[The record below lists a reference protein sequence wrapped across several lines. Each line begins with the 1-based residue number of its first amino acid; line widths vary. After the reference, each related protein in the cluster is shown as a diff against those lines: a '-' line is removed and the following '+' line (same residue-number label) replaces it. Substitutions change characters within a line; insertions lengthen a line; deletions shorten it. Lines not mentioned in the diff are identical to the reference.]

1 MFFKNNF
8 LLHMTKI
15 FIVFVLVILPTQTV
29 FADDAEKH
37 FEKGKEY
44 FNSQKYDDAI
54 NEFIEAIDDDENN
67 LLYYYYLG
75 GAYFYSE
82 QYDEALNA
90 FNKMIQIDSDSVEA
104 YEGRANVYYM
114 QGRMEEAKT
123 NFLMVGKKYLYNE
136 EYDKAKDAFNRAI
149 EIDKNYGEAYFYLG
163 RIEWNLSNYAAAIT
177 EFDKAVNLGFVDYS
191 VYNDRG
197 YAKYLLK
204 KYEEAIEDF
213 DKAIKTNPTE
223 ASAYMWR
230 GESYFSL
237 GENKKARDDFT
248 KYLEL
253 EEDLDEK
260 TKNEYIEKIVLCENA
275 IEDEGDT
282 NIDTDDT
289 DIDTDDTDIDSDKE
303 DSSNEVVKYLNE
315 SGMFGEVN
323 SLLKVLLIVM
333 TLEYAII
340 IGCGI
345 YEKNLTVGIA
355 AGNFIMKIIF
365 LIIIMVANS
374 LDEAKMIDINIR
386 NFIIAIIL
394 IHELLSILENAERL
408 GIPVPD
414 WLKNLLQNIKE
425 KIKGLFR

>member
-1 MFFKNNF
+1 MFLRNNF
-8 LLHMTKI
+8 LLYLTAI
-15 FIVFVLVILPTQTV
+15 FLAFVLVISPTQTAL
-29 FADDAEKH
+29 ADEDAEKH

-90 FNKMIQIDSDSVEA
+90 FNKMIQINSDSVEA

-123 NFLMVGKKYLYNE
+123 NFLMVGKEYLYNE

-213 DKAIKTNPTE
+213 DKAIAINKTE

-230 GESYFSL
+230 GESYFKL
-237 GENKKARDDFT
+237 GESRNARDDFT

-253 EEDLDEK
+253 EEDIDED
-260 TKNEYIEKIVLCENA
+260 TKNEYIRKIEICEND
-275 IEDEGDT
+275 INDTEDTDT
-282 NIDTDDT
+282 EDTDTDDT
-289 DIDTDDTDIDSDKE
+289 DTDSDT
-303 DSSNEVVKYLNE
+303 STSNEVVNYLNE
-315 SGMFGEVN
+315 AGMFGEVN
-323 SLLKVLLIVM
+323 GLLKVLLIVM
-333 TLEYAII
+333 ALEYAII
-340 IGCGI
+340 IGCEI
-345 YEKNLTVGIA
+345 YEKNLTAGIA
-355 AGNFIMKIIF
+355 AGNFVMKIIF

-374 LDEAKMIDINIR
+374 LDEAAIVDIKIK
-386 NFIIAIIL
+386 NFIIAMIL
-394 IHELLSILENAERL
+394 VHELLSILENAERL

-425 KIKGLFR
+425 KIKGIFR